1 MTLQHGTVSDSG
13 TLSCKVQESDTNADE
28 DFDDIEAAAFADVAG
43 GALVT
48 SGVYVGRLN
57 LAGRKRYIRVV
68 ATSGA
73 TETALVSALVT
84 LHQAR
89 ELPVSQ
95 VNDLAFNVKL
105 ADTGFGKVTWSTWR
119 TARSC
124 LLARS
129 LSPPRRSWIA
139 RAGKSNRSRRPNR
152 WQKNRNRRPRTLR
165 VRPRTA

>member
-1 MTLQHGTVSDSG
+1 MKGNENIKHPIGIDPQEITGAAAPGTTVEGPAVDCRGFEEGLVTLQHGAVSDGG
-13 TLSCKVQESDTNADE
+13 TLSCKVQESDIVDQ

-68 ATSGA
+68 ATLVGA
-73 TETALVSALVT
+73 AETALVSALVT

-95 VNDLAFNVKL
+95 VNALAFN
-105 ADTGFGKVTWSTWR
+105 
-119 TARSC
+119 
-124 LLARS
+124 
-129 LSPPRRSWIA
+129 LS
-139 RAGKSNRSRRPNR
+139 
-152 WQKNRNRRPRTLR
+152 
-165 VRPRTA
+165 